1 MTWHVVVKGWTD
13 RRGALERRAREA
25 LAAAGIAAN
34 VHLSDSADDV
44 GALVVAGRIAGAT
57 NFAAVGGDGTAH
69 LVLNALLEDPWPHPP
84 TLAILPAGTGS
95 DFIRT
100 FGLPGRLEDMV
111 PHLATADRYRCDVGV
126 IEGSFG
132 TRCFLNVAD
141 AGVVGA
147 SVRMSNKLPRRLGK
161 VRYAAGFWLALA
173 RFPAAEIRL
182 EAGGRTYEGPAINVV
197 MANGQYFGGGMN
209 VAPRATLVDGKF
221 DLQVF
226 VGPRRRAF
234 SIMPRVV
241 HGLHLGRPGVRRY
254 SAPDFRLQCPPHWP
268 IEADGEM
275 IGKGPIRGRMIPG
288 AIDFKI

>member
-1 MTWHVVVKGWTD
+1 MWHVIIEGRTG
-13 RRGALERRAREA
+13 RRGGLERRVEEA
-25 LAAAGIAAN
+25 FEGAAVSAN
-34 VHLSDSADDV
+34 IHSAESADDV
-44 GALVVAGRIAGAT
+44 RALVGAGRMAGAT
-57 NFAAVGGDGTAH
+57 NFAAVGGDDTAH

-100 FGLPGRLEDMV
+100 FGLPDRLEDMV
-111 PHLATADRYRCDVGV
+111 PHLGTADRYRCDIAV
-126 IEGSFG
+126 IEGTFG

-147 SVRMSNKLPRRLGK
+147 SVKMSNRLHRRLGTP
-161 VRYAAGFWLALA
+161 RFAAWFWLALA

-182 EAGGRTYEGPAINVV
+182 EAGGRTYEGPAFNVV
-197 MANGQYFGGGMN
+197 MANGQYFGGGIN
-209 VAPRATLVDGKF
+209 IAPRATLIDGKF

-234 SIMPRVV
+234 SIMPKMAR
-241 HGLHLGRPGVRRY
+241 GLHLGLPGVRRF
-254 SAPDFRLQCPPHWP
+254 SAPDFLLECPSQWP

-275 IGKGPIRGRMIPG
+275 IGSGPIQGRMLPG
-288 AIDFKI
+288 AIYFKI